1 MYSWAFSHREIETS
15 GHTEICTWTFIDALF
30 LQDRERPRIDLR
42 IREQVVNR
50 DTAHLCHLQTLSS
63 RISQS
68 RICFVKVGV
77 CFCRCCFLL
86 IFTTF
91 FFLVVYLCFCL
102 VGSIIS
108 IILCVVNISL
118 EFLFGKQTPCKRDTF
133 HFLSFNLKYLL
144 SPQNKQGDVVNL
156 TRNYN

>member
-1 MYSWAFSHREIETS
+1 MFLSLLFSFNFHYI
-15 GHTEICTWTFIDALF
+15 
-30 LQDRERPRIDLR
+30 
-42 IREQVVNR
+42 
-50 DTAHLCHLQTLSS
+50 
-63 RISQS
+63 
-68 RICFVKVGV
+68 
-77 CFCRCCFLL
+77 
-86 IFTTF
+86 